1 MKTLIVED
9 DFLARALLSTLLSEY
24 GVCHVAVNGQE
35 AIEAVRWAFQENEPY
50 NLICL
55 DIMMPVMDGQ
65 QALLGI
71 RKIEESLGI
80 TGLNTTKVIMVT
92 AFDDSKNI
100 MKAFRQGQCEA
111 YMTKPLDREK
121 LLGHI
126 LELGLIDRM

>member
-9 DFLARALLSTLLSEY
+9 DFLARALLSTLLAEY

-50 NLICL
+50 DLICL

-71 RKIEESLGI
+71 RKIEENLGI
-80 TGLNTTKVIMVT
+80 TGLNATKVIMVT
-92 AFDDSKNI
+92 AYDDSKNI

-126 LELGLIDRM
+126 YGLGLIERL